1 MAMAG
6 IGEASA
12 IIGLISTAARLSKA
26 VIEIGNK
33 YKDAS
38 AQIESFGRDL
48 AILGRILDQLKRLVE
63 RDASNIDIGAH
74 LLITEIVD
82 ECGDLFSQLD
92 AFNDKLYGK
101 SGSLNPTLRGKT
113 KWVFKAAELDYLRAR
128 VDSMKIN
135 LLLMMTFQAIN
146 SHQRLLFAQNPSF
159 SSDVS

>member
-6 IGEASA
+6 IGEVSA

-26 VIEIGNK
+26 IIEIGSS
-33 YKDAS
+33 YKDAR

-63 RDASNIDIGAH
+63 RDSSSINIGAH

-82 ECGDLFSQLD
+82 ECSDMLFQLD
-92 AFNDKLYGK
+92 SFNDKLYGK
-101 SGSLNPTLRGKT
+101 SSSLKPSLRGKT
-113 KWVFKAAELDYLRAR
+113 KWVFEAAELNYLRAR

-146 SHQRLLFAQNPSF
+146 GQQRLLFL
-159 SSDVS
+159 